1 MPLKEA
7 AMKLRTIALATA
19 LALSSTAAFAVPMPQ
34 PKILV
39 HETVTAQTHPHLG
52 EHRHASHWSY
62 RYHGARNEK
71 KPHPGVT
78 RVGL

>member
-19 LALSSTAAFAVPMPQ
+19 LALSSTVAFAVPMPQ

-39 HETVTAQTHPHLG
+39 HGTATASANVIHH
-52 EHRHASHWSY
+52 HRGNTGDPGRWQY
-62 RYHGARNEK
+62 RYHRGPK
-71 KPHPGVT
+71 D
-78 RVGL
+78 

>member
-39 HETVTAQTHPHLG
+39 HGTATASANVIYH
-52 EHRHASHWSY
+52 HRGNTGDPGHWRY
-62 RYHGARNEK
+62 RYHRGQK
-71 KPHPGVT
+71 D
-78 RVGL
+78 